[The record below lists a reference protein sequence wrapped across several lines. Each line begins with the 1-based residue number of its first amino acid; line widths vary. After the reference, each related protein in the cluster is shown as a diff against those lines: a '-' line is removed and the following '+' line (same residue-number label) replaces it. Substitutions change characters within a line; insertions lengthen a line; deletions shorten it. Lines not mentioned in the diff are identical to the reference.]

1 MKNKILKSR
10 FILNLNSCI
19 FTLFAAVFQSF
30 LSTADAK
37 AELSGIIS
45 SMTISSKENPIIV
58 KKNIT
63 IPPKGHFIIRK
74 GCKLF
79 FKPNTGII
87 VEGRLSIEG
96 TKSDPVI
103 FTSINDSIFPQKTG
117 QKANPFDWN
126 GIIINKHAH
135 DIVLKN
141 FVIKFS
147 IYGIESF
154 SPDIRIENGRFIR
167 NGQFHFTMN
176 NKVMPVSE
184 NAFYSYKN
192 EKRGDTKKRG
202 VTKKEV
208 TKKQEDTIKKDQLN
222 KTGGISPSV
231 KATIIGGGT
240 AFFFMTYYLHQK
252 SEYVALYRNAK
263 SQAMRREY
271 FEQQKPLARNATI
284 SCIIGSALL
293 SSGGILYFLDHN
305 RKNEKRVSLCP
316 IIGEEQGI
324 LATIDF

>member
-10 FILNLNSCI
+10 FILNLSSCI

-30 LSTADAK
+30 VSTADAK

-58 KKNIT
+58 NKNIT
-63 IPPKGHFIIRK
+63 IPPKGHFVIRK

-126 GIIINKHAH
+126 GIIINKNAQ

-154 SPDIRIENGRFIR
+154 RPDIRIENGKFIR

-184 NAFYSYKN
+184 NIFYNYKN
-192 EKRGDTKKRG
+192 EKRRDTKKGDTKKR
-202 VTKKEV
+202 
-208 TKKQEDTIKKDQLN
+208 EDAIKKDQKDQSV
-222 KTGGISPSV
+222 KTAGILPSV

-305 RKNEKRVSLCP
+305 RKNEKRISLCP